1 MAQLETIESYR
12 RLLFT
17 IAYQITGHASTA
29 EDIVQETYLR
39 HQQAH
44 PEEGIQSLKAYLSTI
59 ATRLAIDYVKS
70 AQHTR
75 ESYMGTW
82 LPEPILTSTT
92 NPLDEIVEQH
102 EAVSLALLV
111 LLETLTPPER
121 AVFLLHEVL
130 DFTYAEIAPI
140 VDKSVAACRQVCHR
154 AQHHLAA
161 KQRHFTV
168 SHEAQQR
175 LVTNFLLAC
184 QNGQFDALLHDLA
197 RDVTLWSDGG
207 GKVPVAGHPL
217 QGAAIIARFF
227 LGLARKG
234 ASQQARVAIDEVNAA
249 PALLI
254 WEHEI
259 VTTVMVFAT
268 DGAQI
273 HGIYSQRNP
282 DKLRFIQHQ
291 LDQRTMTS

>member
-1 MAQLETIESYR
+1 MTQLETIESYR
-12 RLLFT
+12 HLLFT
-17 IAYQITGHASTA
+17 IAYQITGHASVA

-39 HQQAH
+39 YQQAQSH
-44 PEEGIQSLKAYLSTI
+44 DQIQSLKAFLSTI
-59 ATRLAIDYVKS
+59 ATRLAIDYLKS

-75 ESYMGTW
+75 ESYIGTW
-82 LPEPILTSTT
+82 LPEPILTRVT
-92 NPLDEIVEQH
+92 NPLEETVEQQ

-130 DFTYAEIAPI
+130 DFAYEEIAPI
-140 VDKSVAACRQVCHR
+140 VDKSVVACRQIGHR
-154 AQHHLAA
+154 AQQHLST

-168 SHEAQQR
+168 SPLEQQR

-184 QNGQFDALLHDLA
+184 QNGQFDDLLRDLA
-197 RDVTLWSDGG
+197 QEVTLWSDSG
-207 GKVPVAGHPL
+207 GKASAATHPL
-217 QGAAIIARFF
+217 RGSAIIARFF
-227 LGLARKG
+227 LGLGRKG
-234 ASQQARVAIDEVNAA
+234 PLLKARVAIHEVNTA

-254 WEHEI
+254 WENE
-259 VTTVMVFAT
+259 VLTTVMVFET

-273 HGIYSQRNP
+273 LSIYNQRNP

-291 LDQRTMTS
+291 LEQGTAIP